1 MINIYIYTYLIIFL
15 TYIYV
20 YYIHIYFHMSFFNI
34 HKNVE
39 ASKLVDLLLLQ
50 FSLFRSETKSR
61 QDIRRFHQF
70 IRYFAHQ
77 TVHLG
82 ICVLQTGENRWC

>member
-1 MINIYIYTYLIIFL
+1 MCIFYSFTFSYVVFLCTVFIY
-15 TYIYV
+15 
-20 YYIHIYFHMSFFNI
+20 
-34 HKNVE
+34 VE
-39 ASKLVDLLLLQ
+39 ASKLVDLFLLQ

-77 TVHLG
+77 NVHLG
-82 ICVLQTGENRWC
+82 I

>member
-1 MINIYIYTYLIIFL
+1 
-15 TYIYV
+15 
-20 YYIHIYFHMSFFNI
+20 MSFFSI
-34 HKNVE
+34 FIYVE

-50 FSLFRSETKSR
+50 FSR

-77 TVHLG
+77 NVHLG
-82 ICVLQTGENRWC
+82 IWPVNTPVVLKGAVVLLPVALRVK